1 MKKAAVLAALA
12 VSLSTFLLFEAVNVA
27 RAADAAPRVHTVLIE
42 GMRYQPEGLTV
53 VAGDT
58 VVWINRD
65 MVPHTATSASGRFD
79 SNEIAP
85 GQIVDAYRPSHRRVR
100 LHLHLPSA
108 DEGRLA
114 GQVAGCPRPTHLR
127 QVGRASRRDGH
138 RVPRAGSARLSAA
151 TVVSGSR

>member
-12 VSLSTFLLFEAVNVA
+12 VSLSTFLLLDAVNVA

-42 GMRYQPEGLTV
+42 GMRFQPEGLTV
-53 VAGDT
+53 AAGDT

-85 GQIVDAYRPSHRRVR
+85 GKTWTYSVRAAGEFAYVCTYHPLMKAVLRVR
-100 LHLHLPSA
+100 
-108 DEGRLA
+108 
-114 GQVAGCPRPTHLR
+114 
-127 QVGRASRRDGH
+127 
-138 RVPRAGSARLSAA
+138 
-151 TVVSGSR
+151 